1 MNQTVTVL
9 CYTYEQL
16 YIAHREVV
24 CLDTSSFAILSA
36 FEPIGIAQAAT
47 VCKGV
52 ALFELLVVM
61 PHCGLTCADSLRPV
75 LLMFKTRVHWFQD

>member
-1 MNQTVTVL
+1 MDRTIVKIMNTRI
-9 CYTYEQL
+9 CF
-16 YIAHREVV
+16 AHREAG

-61 PHCGLTCADSLRPV
+61 PHRGLTCADSLRPV
-75 LLMFKTRVHWFQD
+75 LLMFKTRVRWFQD

>member
-1 MNQTVTVL
+1 M
-9 CYTYEQL
+9 
-16 YIAHREVV
+16 
-24 CLDTSSFAILSA
+24 LSA
-36 FEPIGIAQAAT
+36 FEPIGVAQAAT

-61 PHCGLTCADSLRPV
+61 PHRGLTRADSLRPV